1 MLAYSLAN
9 ELHALDELVRRQV
22 EDTEPILASTECI
35 YVIGSGDSFA
45 AALAVEALS
54 GGRAI
59 ALDPYDVARS
69 GILEKGLS
77 RGCVLLAL
85 SVGGRTR
92 AVVESARVYREIGG
106 RVYAVT
112 ANLESPL
119 ARWADYIVELV
130 YGGLA
135 EGIGAARHVVMLA
148 ALAKAVSGEKPQIV
162 GRSRGNCSW
171 FRRAEIFVGSLES
184 FSSALYAS
192 LKLYEVYGSSVRF
205 ERFEQFLHAPIYSVH
220 SVTLFEPV
228 DNEAASRIKLAAQA
242 MKETGMEVH
251 VVEAVSSNGWSNALS
266 QAYTVLGC
274 LYEAVVSDGVS
285 EPAYRKH
292 RGLKKFTELIYYV

>member
-1 MLAYSLAN
+1 LLAYSLAN
-9 ELHALDELVRRQV
+9 ELRALDELVRRQV
-22 EDTEPILASTECI
+22 EDTEPILTSTECV

-54 GGRAI
+54 GGRAT
-59 ALDPYDVARS
+59 ALDPYDGARS

-77 RGCVLLAL
+77 RECVLLAL

-92 AVVESARVYREIGG
+92 AVVETARFYREKGG

-112 ANLESPL
+112 ANPESPL
-119 ARWADYIVELV
+119 AKWADYIVGLV

-135 EGIGAARHVVMLA
+135 GGIGAARHVVMLA
-148 ALAKAVSGEKPQIV
+148 ALAKAVSDEEPQIV

-171 FRRAEIFVGSLES
+171 FRGTEVFVGSLES
-184 FSSALYAS
+184 FSSALYAA
-192 LKLYEVYGSSVRF
+192 LKLYEVYGSSIRF

-220 SVTLFEPV
+220 SVTLFEPA

-242 MKETGMEVH
+242 MKEAGMKVH
-251 VVEAVSSNGWSNALS
+251 VIEAVSSNGWSNALS
-266 QAYTVLGC
+266 QAYTVLEC
-274 LYEAVVSDGVS
+274 LYEAVVSDGVN
-285 EPAYRKH
+285 EPAYRRH